1 MGESVIGWTNKTWIP
16 FVGCEAVS
24 PGCDHCYAALSA
36 SAGGR
41 LATHPLYQG
50 LAVNGVFTGEVRLIP
65 ERLSDPD
72 RWRKPCMVF
81 LNSQS
86 DVFHDSVPDDYIF
99 DMWAVMARNQRHTFQ
114 VLTKRHGRMRSLLNS
129 EAFRL
134 QVLAR
139 VMQDRH
145 KKGQPQESLPWPLP
159 NVWLGVSIEDQKWAD
174 IRVPVLLDTP
184 AAVRWVSAE
193 PLLGPV
199 DLHWCDGV
207 DAIER
212 DWIGSAKAGTGAP
225 HPLLDWV
232 VVGGESGRGARP
244 MDAGWALSLKDQ
256 CADAGV
262 PFFFKQLGSRL
273 ARQLHVPGKGED
285 FEHLPDEFR
294 IREYPTAK

>member
-159 NVWLGVSIEDQKWAD
+159 NVWLGVSVEDQQRAD
-174 IRVPVLLDTP
+174 LRIPALLDTA
-184 AAVRWVSAE
+184 AAVRWISAE
-193 PLLGPV
+193 PLLGSI
-199 DLHWCDGV
+199 DLHFCGGV
-207 DAIER
+207 DALAK
-212 DWIGSAKAGTGAP
+212 DWIGGAGGGSGAP

-232 VVGGESGRGARP
+232 VVGGESGPQRRDMP
-244 MDAGWALSLKDQ
+244 MTAFHTLATQVL
-256 CADAGV
+256 DAGV
-262 PFFFKQLGSRL
+262 PLFVKQDSGFRSGNRGRIPHELWYVKQYPQPAGRL
-273 ARQLHVPGKGED
+273 
-285 FEHLPDEFR
+285 
-294 IREYPTAK
+294 